1 MKFDIAAKLVL
12 PSQRAFVVHA
22 GRARVNYD
30 EFVENGIVFL
40 ETPYLHLESSILKS
54 KSNLRRAIRRSVAW
68 REHAETTG
76 SQPPSQFLKDYTD
89 GTFQESSL
97 QTLSGSVARL
107 YGQAKKGDLVVVPG
121 RDVYDGLHRPVI
133 RFGEIASDFSASDI
147 YNGQRLASQKVPF
160 RSVRWL
166 NVVPRKE
173 ISIRLEKRI
182 GKPPAVREI
191 KIDRDSDELLKHA
204 YDSYIFEGNSS
215 SVVIADKYDATD
227 FVILNRSSDLI
238 AFLVSAHAVL
248 SQNNGRQLI
257 ISDIDAFTARHFGD
271 ARIENIEVDFA
282 SPGHWRIFGASVSL
296 AAFVALGVAVFSS
309 GVPADVLASG
319 VEVTN
324 SVSPDDGTAKNLE
337 ESMNLLL
344 KSLDKLQLQKTV
356 DTADNAK
363 KVIGLQS
370 STKPAN

>member
-30 EFVENGIVFL
+30 EFVENEIVFL

-68 REHAETTG
+68 KDHAETTG
-76 SQPPSQFLKDYTD
+76 SQAPSQFLKDYAD

-160 RSVRWL
+160 RRVRWL

-182 GKPPAVREI
+182 GKPPAVRGI
-191 KIDRDSDELLKHA
+191 KIDRDSDELLRHA

-215 SVVIADKYDATD
+215 SVVVADKYDATD

-248 SQNNGRQLI
+248 SQNNGTPPI
-257 ISDIDAFTARHFGD
+257 INDIEAFTARHFGD

-296 AAFVALGVAVFSS
+296 AAFVALGVAVLSS
-309 GVPADVLASG
+309 DVPADVLASG

-324 SVSPDDGTAKNLE
+324 SVSPNDGTAKNLE

-344 KSLDKLQLQKTV
+344 KSVDKLQLQKTV
-356 DTADNAK
+356 DTANNAR